1 MRVALYLRVSTENKG
16 QNPENQLR
24 QLREYYQAQKWE
36 LVKEYIDYDSAS
48 KKRDGQQFI
57 AMLDD
62 ARKKKFD
69 VLLFWSLDRFSRE
82 GVLKTLTYLSNLS
95 SYKVDYFSFT
105 EQYLNTVGIFK
116 DVVIAILAT
125 IARQESIRISERTK
139 AGMAR
144 AKADGLILGRKTV
157 TKMHLR
163 KGIVV
168 AGVDPATVLS
178 LRSEGFS
185 WRAIGRRLKISAPS
199 AMRLWRASVTNS
211 LTAPTPDSMPL
222 PPSGGDVH
230 IGAIL

>member
-36 LVKEYIDYDSAS
+36 LVKEYVDYDSAS

-95 SYKVDYFSFT
+95 SYGVDYFSFT

-144 AKADGLILGRKTV
+144 AKANGVKLGRKATTV
-157 TKMHLR
+157 DPER
-163 KGIVV
+163 VV
-168 AGVDPATVLS
+168 ALKDSGLSWSEVSRKLSCGQATAIRLYK
-178 LRSEGFS
+178 
-185 WRAIGRRLKISAPS
+185 RAR
-199 AMRLWRASVTNS
+199 
-211 LTAPTPDSMPL
+211 PDWQPL
-222 PPSGGDVH
+222 H
-230 IGAIL
+230 NAILRHLPLTLQTKALEDAIRPEEILS